1 MDSAHKFSSLP
12 TDRSLVEQI
21 RNNDKKAFEKLFRRY
36 YSGLHRFLWGY
47 VQNNQIA
54 EDLVQEVFVRV
65 WENRATLSP
74 DAKIKTYIYKIGRN
88 LAIDHSRHKK
98 VVREWEEEK
107 KALHSFSSSK
117 KKIDDRLHKKLML
130 KEVKQAIE
138 ELPERR
144 RLVFILSR
152 YEGMTYKE
160 IAEKLDISVNTVD
173 TQICRALKTL
183 REKFS
188 SYL

>member
-1 MDSAHKFSSLP
+1 MDSAPKFNSLP
-12 TDRSLVEQI
+12 TDKALVEQI
-21 RNNDKKAFEKLFRRY
+21 KDHDEEAFEKLFRRY

-47 VQNNQIA
+47 VKNNQIA

-65 WENRATLSP
+65 WENRGTLNP
-74 DAKIKTYIYKIGRN
+74 NEKIKTYIYKVGRN

-107 KALHSFSSSK
+107 KALHSVPVLE
-117 KKIDDRLHKKLML
+117 KKIDDRLHKKFML
-130 KEVKQAIE
+130 TEVKKAIE
-138 ELPERR
+138 DLPEKR

-183 REKFS
+183 RDKFS
-188 SYL
+188 SLL

>member
-1 MDSAHKFSSLP
+1 VGSAPKFNSLP
-12 TDRSLVEQI
+12 TDKVLVEQI
-21 RNNDKKAFEKLFRRY
+21 KNHDEEAFEKLFRRY

-47 VQNNQIA
+47 VANNQIA

-65 WENRATLSP
+65 WENREELNPAE
-74 DAKIKTYIYKIGRN
+74 KIKTYIYKVGRN

-107 KALHSFSSSK
+107 KALRNVFVLE

-130 KEVKQAIE
+130 KKVKQAIE
-138 ELPERR
+138 GLPEKRR
-144 RLVFILSR
+144 VIFILSR

-160 IAEKLDISVNTVD
+160 IAEKLDISVHTVD
-173 TQICRALKTL
+173 TQIYRALKTL
-183 REKFS
+183 RDKFS
-188 SYL
+188 AFL